1 MDKDGMN
8 SMDPNVRKKHAMA
21 PLKER
26 VEDKISSIDLE
37 FMNPQDGAEK
47 GTVGKDKDLFKKMVY
62 KNGKYV
68 PSDETYI
75 VENGKL
81 YPATSSV
88 GPGGIK
94 VEPKAITN
102 GTVKIELDDVANV
115 FYKVE

>member
-1 MDKDGMN
+1 M
-8 SMDPNVRKKHAMA
+8 
-21 PLKER
+21 
-26 VEDKISSIDLE
+26 
-37 FMNPQDGAEK
+37 
-47 GTVGKDKDLFKKMVY
+47 
-62 KNGKYV
+62 